1 MPSLLQMKTL
11 IIKTM
16 QKAFLKHPPCV
27 KVLKFQ
33 ILKQRK
39 KTVKPAIL
47 KQRKKTVKPAK
58 EFRSTPTYEHANT

>member
-39 KTVKPAIL
+39 KTVS
-47 KQRKKTVKPAK
+47 PAK
-58 EFRSTPTYEHANT
+58 EFRGTPTYEHANT